1 MFHVKHLSS
10 SSLGFLKEDF
20 LSFYYTH
27 IVKKNDTPGAGP
39 VLTPGLLF
47 EQTL

>member
-1 MFHVKHLSS
+1 MFQAKHLSS
-10 SSLGFLKEDF
+10 SSLGFFKEDF
-20 LSFYYTH
+20 LSFYYTY
-27 IVKKNDTPGAGP
+27 IVKNNDTPGVGP